1 MVVNKMNDKKEAI
14 LKAANR
20 LRLSA
25 FAKYEKNT
33 NPKHSFEENL
43 HCLLQEQVRLSDDKR
58 LDRRIRYAGFPQ
70 VKTFGT
76 FVMSKEHLPHLNF
89 DEFRELET
97 CAFIEDKND
106 VVAVGPSGRGK
117 THAALA
123 IGYEAVKR
131 GYNVRFKKASD
142 LVNEMSEAKSE
153 KHLVDYIR
161 TLNRCHLLIIDEV
174 GYLNYDISAS
184 SLLFQVVGNR
194 YEKASTLYTTNLDFT
209 RWTQF
214 IGDDTLATAIV
225 DRIAHHAI
233 ILNMNGPKGWRLEH
247 ARSKQQL
254 KINRTNV
261 DECKT
266 PDKS

>member
-1 MVVNKMNDKKEAI
+1 MNDKKEAI
-14 LKAANR
+14 QKAANR

-25 FAKYEKNT
+25 FSQYETYTK
-33 NPKHSFEENL
+33 PILSLEENL
-43 HCLLQEQVRLSDDKR
+43 LNLLQEQVRLSDDQR
-58 LDRRIRYAGFPQ
+58 INRRIRYAGFPQ
-70 VKTFGT
+70 IKTFST

-97 CAFIEDKND
+97 CSFIDDKND
-106 VVAVGPSGRGK
+106 IVAVGPSGRGK

-174 GYLNYDISAS
+174 GYLNYDVSAS

-194 YEKASTLYTTNLDFT
+194 YEKTSTLYTTNLEFS
-209 RWTQF
+209 RWAQF
-214 IGDDTLATAIV
+214 IGDDTLASAIV

-247 ARSKQQL
+247 ARSKKQ
-254 KINRTNV
+254 RV
-261 DECKT
+261 V
-266 PDKS
+266 

>member
-1 MVVNKMNDKKEAI
+1 MNDKKEAI
-14 LKAANR
+14 QKAAGR
-20 LRLSA
+20 LRLNA
-25 FAKYEKNT
+25 FTQYEDYT

-43 HCLLQEQVRLSDDKR
+43 HNLLQEQVRLSDDQR
-58 LDRRIRYAGFPQ
+58 LSRRVRYAGFPQ
-70 VKTFGT
+70 IKTFDT

-89 DEFRELET
+89 DEFRELLT

-106 VVAVGPSGRGK
+106 IVAIGPAGRGK

-142 LVNEMSEAKSE
+142 LVNEMSEARSE

-174 GYLNYDISAS
+174 GYLNYDVSAS
-184 SLLFQVVGNR
+184 SLLFQVIGNR
-194 YEKASTLYTTNLDFT
+194 YEKASTLYTTNLEFA
-209 RWTQF
+209 RWAQF
-214 IGDDTLATAIV
+214 IGDDTLASAIV
-225 DRIAHHAI
+225 DCIAHHAI

-247 ARSKQQL
+247 ARSKQQ
-254 KINRTNV
+254 RGHS
-261 DECKT
+261 E
-266 PDKS
+266 

>member
-1 MVVNKMNDKKEAI
+1 MNDKKEAI
-14 LKAANR
+14 QKAAAR

-25 FAKYEKNT
+25 FAQYEDYT
-33 NPKHSFEENL
+33 DTKHSFEENL
-43 HCLLQEQVRLSDDKR
+43 HSLLQEQVRLSDDQR
-58 LDRRIRYAGFPQ
+58 LSRRIRCTGFPQ
-70 VKTFGT
+70 IKTFDS

-89 DEFRELET
+89 DEFRELGT
-97 CAFIEDKND
+97 CSFIDDKND
-106 VVAVGPSGRGK
+106 IVAIGPAGRGK

-123 IGYEAVKR
+123 IGYEAVKH

-142 LVNEMSEAKSE
+142 LVNEMSEARSE

-174 GYLNYDISAS
+174 GYLNYDVSAS

-194 YEKASTLYTTNLDFT
+194 YEKASTLYTTNLEFT
-209 RWTQF
+209 RWAQF
-214 IGDDTLATAIV
+214 IGDDTLASAIV

-247 ARSKQQL
+247 ARSKQQ
-254 KINRTNV
+254 RGH
-261 DECKT
+261 
-266 PDKS
+266 SQ